1 MSANTI
7 TLKLKVLGLGVA
19 ALVGGMAFL
28 GSATTADAS
37 FVCSVAAPMPGQG
50 ECWNELDTA
59 GNAAGDFRSDGG
71 WEARFTTFDGPP
83 AGSDGDWTDFQF
95 TTTNLLASQFSTQK
109 AFGDQSPANV
119 ETVLEGADWFGQPLA
134 LVESGN
140 ISGRGATA
148 NALPGNVLYI
158 HVGGF
163 SMAWLYDEDNP
174 FFWQG
179 TGFGKGLSNYR
190 IYQTVSAV
198 PLPAALPMF
207 GAALLGIG
215 YLSRRRKKKA
225 AMEA

>member
-1 MSANTI
+1 MPTSFI
-7 TLKLKVLGLGVA
+7 SLKLKVLGLGVA

-28 GSATTADAS
+28 GSATTANAS

-50 ECWNELDTA
+50 ECWNELDVA
-59 GNAAGDFRSDGG
+59 GNAAGDFRNDGG

-83 AGSDGDWTDFQF
+83 AGSDGDWTRFNF

-109 AFGDQSPANV
+109 AFGAQSAANV
-119 ETVLEGADWFGQPLA
+119 KTVLEGADWFGQPLT
-134 LVESGN
+134 LVEQGN
-140 ISGRGATA
+140 ISGKGVSGMV
-148 NALPGNVLYI
+148 NGNVLYI

-174 FFWQG
+174 FFWVG
-179 TGFGKGLSNYR
+179 TEFGKGLSNFR

-215 YLSRRRKKKA
+215 YLSRRRKKMA
-225 AMEA
+225 EQEA